1 MKYKAY
7 NLMYNVAKVK
17 TKLQYCYYS
26 FQYVCVLATNVPLS
40 YVLKISTNIY
50 MYIYMHVKERST

>member
-50 MYIYMHVKERST
+50 MYIYMDVKERST

>member
-7 NLMYNVAKVK
+7 NLMYSVAKVK

-50 MYIYMHVKERST
+50 V

>member
-7 NLMYNVAKVK
+7 NLMYSVAKVK

-40 YVLKISTNIY
+40 YALKISTNIY

>member
-1 MKYKAY
+1 
-7 NLMYNVAKVK
+7 MYSVAKVK

>member
-7 NLMYNVAKVK
+7 NLMYSVAKVK

-40 YVLKISTNIY
+40 YVLKILTNIY